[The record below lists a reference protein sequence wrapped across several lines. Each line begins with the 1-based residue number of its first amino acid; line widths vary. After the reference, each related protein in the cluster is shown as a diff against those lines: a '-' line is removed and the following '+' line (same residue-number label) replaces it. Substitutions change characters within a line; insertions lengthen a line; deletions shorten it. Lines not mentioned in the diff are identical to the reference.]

1 MTATIT
7 RSLLVVAIS
16 VAACGCSPS
25 GEAQWKKPGAD
36 AQTTA
41 RGSAECRDADQDE
54 AVRRYP
60 YGASS
65 PAIGPAG
72 VGLAQQRDEQARSVD
87 EASAFN
93 RCMQARDTSNRRIAA
108 SHRPKDNLAGSC
120 VIQLAPT

>member
-1 MTATIT
+1 MTATIA

-36 AQTTA
+36 PQTTA
-41 RGSAECRDADQDE
+41 RDSAECRGAAQDG

-65 PAIGPAG
+65 PALGPAG
-72 VGLAQQRDEQARSVD
+72 VGLGQQRDEHARSVA
-87 EASAFN
+87 EASLFN
-93 RCMQARDTSNRRIAA
+93 RCMQDRGY
-108 SHRPKDNLAGSC
+108 K
-120 VIQLAPT
+120 Q